1 MNEVNH
7 PVDQILSRA
16 CKHGIDPSKKVR
28 GEVCTAITGK
38 SHMFISDIRSGFM
51 LDGFFTCQFLSITSD
66 TAMKLLYLILL
77 TSSTTVLAKRVLHQS
92 NGGCSSSPGMS
103 IPDACSGGLFSGN
116 EWDNDEIEC
125 NFDGVQLKCDLD
137 EDTFSDN
144 DVDCELEV
152 PGDDIEFSCNVD
164 ANCNIKCSS
173 LSTIIPAAY
182 LSTVQEILDT
192 WKPDD

>member
-16 CKHGIDPSKKVR
+16 CKHDIDPSKKVR

-51 LDGFFTCQFLSITSD
+51 LDGFFTCKFLSITSD

-92 NGGCSSSPGMS
+92 NVRTLCLYIIVISSSMVS
-103 IPDACSGGLFSGN
+103 MHSVSFCR
-116 EWDNDEIEC
+116 
-125 NFDGVQLKCDLD
+125 
-137 EDTFSDN
+137 
-144 DVDCELEV
+144 
-152 PGDDIEFSCNVD
+152 VD
-164 ANCNIKCSS
+164 A
-173 LSTIIPAAY
+173 
-182 LSTVQEILDT
+182 VQAQE
-192 WKPDD
+192 